1 MTTAHALAFDFVR
14 PRSRRERIARLDALA
29 SLLDSAVI
37 IPGLNV
43 RFGLDALVGLIPAV
57 GDVITA
63 TLSLFIVVEAHRLG
77 APFHVI
83 TRMLVNI
90 ALDGVVGSV
99 PLVGD
104 AFDVLWRSNRRNM
117 RLLQKWLGREGR
129 R

>member
-37 IPGLNV
+37 IPGLN
-43 RFGLDALVGLIPAV
+43 V

-117 RLLQKWLGREGR
+117 RLLQKWLEREGR